1 MSDAKKWEDELNG
14 MIASGQ
20 GFPAGFDKYY
30 ADDVVMVEGNGDSTR
45 GKEANRQRELQF
57 LSSVA
62 EFHGAKMLASAAHGD
77 VGFSEWEFDA
87 TFKDGKRRVLREI
100 ARRRWKDGKVVDE
113 RFYYDMQSMG

>member
-1 MSDAKKWEDELNG
+1 MSDAKKSEDELNG
-14 MIASGQ
+14 MIATGQ

-30 ADDVVMVEGNGDSTR
+30 ADDVVMTEGNGESTK
-45 GKEANRQRELQF
+45 GKEANRKRETEF
-57 LSSVA
+57 LATVA
-62 EFHGAKMLASAAHGD
+62 EFHGARLVASAAQGD

-100 ARRRWKDGKVVDE
+100 ARRRWKDGKVADE